1 MKQFNRKHDTILWYS
16 KSDKWT
22 FNKDD
27 IRVPYKDPNQSFR
40 TAFDSGDG
48 WDDDDLNE
56 LREKGKVPEDWWEF
70 SVAARL
76 RVD

>member
-16 KSDKWT
+16 KSSKWI

-27 IRVPYKDPNQSFR
+27 VRVPYKDPNQSFR

-48 WDDDDLNE
+48 WDDEDLNE
-56 LREKGKVPEDWWEF
+56 LREKGKVPEDWREL